1 MDISKMI
8 ELARTSAVS
17 FLYCVRA
24 ARQRD
29 PAKPS
34 HFVSTCIAME
44 GYIERAI
51 DRLKSVNPE
60 VSGIDD
66 QIRIF
71 LGALDRLVGGH
82 RAIRSKKALKTTKEY
97 KRLNA
102 LNKMGKDIPKVITDH
117 ISDYML
123 SIKERKV
130 KDRQKLRDFLK
141 HFPLSD
147 AQKSPVE
154 NLDAEKTDLV
164 RMKPPLHCHEEIEAL
179 YKVLSQHCVCEENP
193 FSASLR
199 LYEIMSAAT
208 READEK
214 AFELLMLRHPHDN
227 SGTTA
232 SYWLESVIRF
242 SRQSPGKLCKM
253 MESVGVAQS
262 KLSVED
268 GVLWYRGFQSSKLP
282 PYLLRSPSL
291 SLRQLLEKLDRREVT
306 GHHKLTLQV
315 QIVKAFWQFYASSW
329 MQRTWNKDLV
339 HFLFQRRGQSSQEIK
354 VDDPFLE
361 IRFDMAAPG
370 QQRVE
375 QYPYF
380 TWPPIHSLG
389 VILLEIELVDCIDR
403 AVQDY
408 GFLSESTGRPKQNA
422 ELFAAEYAVKCDH
435 ILDNDETYPEVAS
448 IIKSCLDATSDLNRL
463 HNRSV
468 SEQRDAIFKLIV
480 SPLETLLKNG
490 FMDLKQNVG
499 GLLHGTVNV
508 GLQAVQSSTLHSPV
522 NANQSQ
528 TRDPN
533 PASHGWFSRLDE
545 LTAVLTM
552 SGDRDAHSRPTRVAI
567 LDTGMSKK
575 YQQDAALRNSIKEYR
590 DFVNGST
597 SEYQDLTGHGT
608 NICDLLLKVYPAAHI
623 YIGRIWGN
631 RWRHSTEQVPDRMAK
646 AIDHCREEWQV
657 DIVVIPSGF
666 NSDYERVTEALNK
679 ARSANIIVFA
689 AAGNHGNVDG
699 VAFPAR
705 LYSASMLL
713 CMFATDARANASVRW
728 NPRVE
733 ARQGAKGCYAILGEN
748 ICLQTDANL
757 NSCQGC
763 KTALSG
769 TSYSAAIG
777 AGLAGHLLDFSRQPD
792 CRERIRRRNSLAKV
806 EGMVSVFW
814 SMCEGSDRQVPCM
827 TPWKL
832 LPKLGE
838 NDPKPD
844 MWTWKEQARNSICET
859 MSRALEKTY

>member
-1 MDISKMI
+1 
-8 ELARTSAVS
+8 
-17 FLYCVRA
+17 
-24 ARQRD
+24 
-29 PAKPS
+29 
-34 HFVSTCIAME
+34 
-44 GYIERAI
+44 
-51 DRLKSVNPE
+51 
-60 VSGIDD
+60 
-66 QIRIF
+66 
-71 LGALDRLVGGH
+71 
-82 RAIRSKKALKTTKEY
+82 
-97 KRLNA
+97 
-102 LNKMGKDIPKVITDH
+102 
-117 ISDYML
+117 
-123 SIKERKV
+123 
-130 KDRQKLRDFLK
+130 
-141 HFPLSD
+141 
-147 AQKSPVE
+147 
-154 NLDAEKTDLV
+154 
-164 RMKPPLHCHEEIEAL
+164 
-179 YKVLSQHCVCEENP
+179 
-193 FSASLR
+193 
-199 LYEIMSAAT
+199 
-208 READEK
+208 
-214 AFELLMLRHPHDN
+214 
-227 SGTTA
+227 
-232 SYWLESVIRF
+232 
-242 SRQSPGKLCKM
+242 

-268 GVLWYRGFQSSKLP
+268 GVLWHGGFQSSKLP

-291 SLRQLLEKLDRREVT
+291 SLRQMLEKLDRRDV
-306 GHHKLTLQV
+306 
-315 QIVKAFWQFYASSW
+315 S
-329 MQRTWNKDLV
+329 
-339 HFLFQRRGQSSQEIK
+339 
-354 VDDPFLE
+354 
-361 IRFDMAAPG
+361 G

-375 QYPYF
+375 QYPYI

-408 GFLSESTGRPKQNA
+408 GFLSESTGRPKQ
-422 ELFAAEYAVKCDH
+422 
-435 ILDNDETYPEVAS
+435 
-448 IIKSCLDATSDLNRL
+448 
-463 HNRSV
+463 
-468 SEQRDAIFKLIV
+468 RDAIFKLIV

-490 FMDLKQNVG
+490 FMNLKQDVG

-508 GLQAVQSSTLHSPV
+508 GLQAVQSSTLQSPV

-528 TRDPN
+528 T
-533 PASHGWFSRLDE
+533 
-545 LTAVLTM
+545 
-552 SGDRDAHSRPTRVAI
+552 
-567 LDTGMSKK
+567 
-575 YQQDAALRNSIKEYR
+575 
-590 DFVNGST
+590 
-597 SEYQDLTGHGT
+597 
-608 NICDLLLKVYPAAHI
+608 
-623 YIGRIWGN
+623 
-631 RWRHSTEQVPDRMAK
+631 RMAK

-844 MWTWKEQARNSICET
+844 MWTGKEQARNSICET